1 MGCKSHAF
9 ISMKRSSF
17 VVDFVP
23 VAPVSE
29 AETPS
34 QRQLHIF
41 YEIKPLINR
50 ILDFTDKQFI
60 NSALTAWP
68 DKSKSAKKWTFFL
81 PNRWFSYLKTNRTA
95 LRNIQDAY
103 FFIYL

>member
-1 MGCKSHAF
+1 MGCKSHAY
-9 ISMKRSSF
+9 ICMKKSSF

-29 AETPS
+29 TPS

-41 YEIKPLINR
+41 DEIKPLINR
-50 ILDFTDKQFI
+50 ILDFTGKQFI
-60 NSALTAWP
+60 NSGLKAWQ
-68 DKSKSAKKWTFFL
+68 DKSKSAEEWTVFL

-95 LRNIQDAY
+95 LRSIQDQY
-103 FFIYL
+103 FFI